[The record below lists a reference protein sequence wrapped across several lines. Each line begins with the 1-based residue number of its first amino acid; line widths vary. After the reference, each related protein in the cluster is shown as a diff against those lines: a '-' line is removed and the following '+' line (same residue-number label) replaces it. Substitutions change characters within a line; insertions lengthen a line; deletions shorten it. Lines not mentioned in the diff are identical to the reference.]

1 LRSLDRRSMG
11 LFSLLSSI
19 ELFARSLSAL
29 SLDFSNT
36 AGNERSHLSIYPH
49 LPRAELRLGGP
60 AQEVGGLL
68 LGPARAHPRRR
79 RLRDLLPLVGGPGV
93 ESLLEPGKGLGYGCR
108 ERWVGHA
115 LDAFFFRKGG
125 RRREKG
131 RERGK
136 AKKVKIFLKERKE
149 ILELGTR
156 SELSTIRKLST
167 RASLFLSHALVSP
180 RFHPRSA

>member
-1 LRSLDRRSMG
+1 MG

-93 ESLLEPGKGLGYGCR
+93 ESLLEPGEGLGYGRR

-125 RRREKG
+125 RRRK
-131 RERGK
+131 RERK
-136 AKKVKIFLKERKE
+136 RE
-149 ILELGTR
+149 
-156 SELSTIRKLST
+156 SEKSENLFKREEKNT
-167 RASLFLSHALVSP
+167 RARHTF
-180 RFHPRSA
+180 